1 MKKKIFHC
9 NYQTQNEYE
18 HFVEIN
24 CIVFAQDEEDAI
36 SIASTYYDTDDKYWI
51 AVEFCESDELY
62 EVDLYV
68 ENKEC

>member
-9 NYQTQNEYE
+9 NYQARFADD
-18 HFVEIN
+18 HFYEIN

-36 SIASTYYDTDDKYWI
+36 NVASTYYDTNDEYWTAI
-51 AVEFCESDELY
+51 EFCESDELY

-68 ENKEC
+68 ENTEC